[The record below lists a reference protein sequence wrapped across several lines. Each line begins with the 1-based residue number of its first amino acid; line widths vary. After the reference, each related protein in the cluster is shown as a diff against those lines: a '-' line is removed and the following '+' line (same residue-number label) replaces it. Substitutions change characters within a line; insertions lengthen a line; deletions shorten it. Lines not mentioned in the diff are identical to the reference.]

1 MTSRPIFKAA
11 LVAGALLIL
20 AALALVLHP
29 WDADNDGVWGI
40 YQETL
45 DCDDHD
51 ARRFPG
57 AKEIPLNGVD
67 EDCNGVDSYSGANV
81 LLIVLDTL
89 RVDHLGCYGHHK
101 FASPNIDRLSETS
114 VLFERAYSHAP
125 WTHPS
130 MASILTGKHPK
141 EHGVNRYKSM
151 LSKEHVTLPEVMK
164 QSGYRTEGYMSNLF
178 FRPHFGY
185 NQGFDT
191 YDYSV
196 LDMGHPHEV
205 ISSKY
210 ISDQGIKAL
219 DSIKQPFFLFLH
231 YFDPHE
237 RYMPHK
243 QFKWTS
249 GFEWS
254 LYDGEVAYTD
264 LHIGRALDKLEQK
277 GLLDKTIIILTADH
291 GEEFRDHGGIRHTD
305 TLYDELIK
313 VPLLI
318 KIPGI
323 KPARIKTAVALSDIV
338 PTLFSLIELQ
348 IPGKVSGKIIRF
360 GRGGVK
366 AKERAIFAEANQGV
380 RKRCVIKDSYKLILD
395 LSDKKRELYN
405 LAEDPKERVNLA
417 DISKGKADELA
428 RLITQYYDASELI
441 QAPSADIDEQML
453 KKLNSLGYLNR

>member
-1 MTSRPIFKAA
+1 MATRASCFRCIHLISASRSAA
-11 LVAGALLIL
+11 EAGRKITDYTAPFSEQIL
-20 AALALVLHP
+20 A
-29 WDADNDGVWGI
+29 
-40 YQETL
+40 
-45 DCDDHD
+45 D
-51 ARRFPG
+51 ARTLGILPVRSYPL
-57 AKEIPLNGVD
+57 ATQYIPQ
-67 EDCNGVDSYSGANV
+67 
-81 LLIVLDTL
+81 
-89 RVDHLGCYGHHK
+89 
-101 FASPNIDRLSETS
+101 
-114 VLFERAYSHAP
+114 
-125 WTHPS
+125 
-130 MASILTGKHPK
+130 M
-141 EHGVNRYKSM
+141 
-151 LSKEHVTLPEVMK
+151 
-164 QSGYRTEGYMSNLF
+164 
-178 FRPHFGY
+178 
-185 NQGFDT
+185 
-191 YDYSV
+191 
-196 LDMGHPHEV
+196 
-205 ISSKY
+205 
-210 ISDQGIKAL
+210 
-219 DSIKQPFFLFLH
+219 
-231 YFDPHE
+231 
-237 RYMPHK
+237 
-243 QFKWTS
+243 
-249 GFEWS
+249 
-254 LYDGEVAYTD
+254 VAWVE
-264 LHIGRALDKLEQK
+264 KLEQK